1 MFGFL
6 NVNKPPGPTS
16 HDIVA
21 RVRHMLNRTVKVG
34 HAGTLDPFA
43 EGVLVLCIGQAT
55 RLAEFIQR
63 QPKRYSARIRL
74 GATSTTGDPEGEI
87 TETPPLT
94 APPNESAVREALLR
108 FVGEIQ
114 QTPPAHSAVKVA
126 GRRAYKLAR
135 DGQNPEL
142 PPRTVTISELTLL
155 RYDWPLLEIDVKC
168 GSGTYIRALAR
179 DIGEA
184 LGVGGYCSKLTRTA
198 VGEFRLKDAVRCDD
212 LNPAGDLLPPQNHLD
227 LPIVK
232 ISESAAER
240 IGMGKAIDTDAA
252 SPRKEHG
259 LTSKPCHPPL
269 SRVALIGPA
278 ERLIAIASVSND
290 GKTLQPNKVFLPPD
304 GKNMARTGHATRR

>member
-21 RVRHMLNRTVKVG
+21 RVRRMLGRKVKVG

-43 EGVLVLCIGQAT
+43 EGVLVLCVGGAT
-55 RLAEFIQR
+55 RLAEFVQR
-63 QPKRYSARIRL
+63 KTKRYSASIRL

-87 TETPPLT
+87 TETPPH
-94 APPNESAVREALLR
+94 AAVPDEPTIRDALGR

-114 QTPPAHSAVKVA
+114 QTPPAHSAVKID

-135 DGQNPEL
+135 DGQRPVL

-168 GSGTYIRALAR
+168 GSGTYIRSLAS
-179 DIGEA
+179 DIGDA
-184 LGVGGYCSKLTRTA
+184 LGVGGYCTKLTRTA
-198 VGEFRLKDAVRCDD
+198 VGEFHLDNAIQPDNIDPVS
-212 LNPAGDLLPPQNHLD
+212 DLLPPQNHID

-232 ISESAAER
+232 VDESAAAK
-240 IGMGKAIDTDAA
+240 IAMGKKIDTDAA

-259 LTSKPCHPPL
+259 LTSKPCHPPFT
-269 SRVALIGPA
+269 RVALIGPA
-278 ERLIAIASVSND
+278 ERLIAIATVSDD
-290 GKTLQPNKVFLPPD
+290 GKTLQPNKVFLTPTVPD
-304 GKNMARTGHATRR
+304 KTDHLP